1 MTTLQVEVPERLAE
15 EVAEAV
21 RSGWFASEGEV
32 VRFALTEFI
41 RRERLHLIEEQ
52 QREDIRWAL
61 ASKVAG

>member
-1 MTTLQVEVPERLAE
+1 MKTLQVEVPERLAE

-21 RSGWFASEGEV
+21 HSGWFASEGEV
-32 VRFALTEFI
+32 VRFALTDFL
-41 RRERLHLIEEQ
+41 RRERLRLLEEQ

>member
-1 MTTLQVEVPERLAE
+1 MKTLQVEVPERLAE

-32 VRFALTEFI
+32 VRFALTDFL
-41 RRERLHLIEEQ
+41 RRERLRLLEEQ